1 MEAGAGISHQGQK
14 GVKSKSAESAQ
25 NELTGLFRC
34 RRGARVRIGVTC
46 LMIVLV
52 CLIVHKAARQ
62 ICGGEG
68 GWSWKGGGKLP
79 VRRTHVGW
87 GKLLG
92 HYHLGN
98 PRQLGQVGMW
108 GLWTGHPLEVGRHF
122 ARFTEIV
129 LIGHIFDPNK
139 AKLGQ
144 LCESKKSVKKHQLC
158 LKKQKQGLCCISQS
172 AYEVNC

>member
-68 GWSWKGGGKLP
+68 GWRGPHRAQQERFFLKYSLKEIF
-79 VRRTHVGW
+79 
-87 GKLLG
+87 KLL
-92 HYHLGN
+92 
-98 PRQLGQVGMW
+98 
-108 GLWTGHPLEVGRHF
+108 PLFISVLAGCLF
-122 ARFTEIV
+122 IAPVFVVLVFVVLFFIV
-129 LIGHIFDPNK
+129 LLFVV
-139 AKLGQ
+139 
-144 LCESKKSVKKHQLC
+144 SSVLAYFVILSPVLFCFCFC
-158 LKKQKQGLCCISQS
+158 LSCSCFS
-172 AYEVNC
+172 CPC